1 MTIPHPVDRRSQSRT
16 AARLALLAGCVL
28 ICLPLA
34 LPATSLEDVRKLVA
48 ESLKPEDTEEPD
60 SPARAKVLRD
70 LLKGDLGL
78 TSGEVA
84 ELRLDL
90 AEALVDAND
99 PDAADKLVREIAA
112 GAAPALRER
121 IGLVAVAAWQK
132 RWRRAQDPASLPAA
146 DDAVKDLGDCGPKAA
161 ARAQV
166 AEAERLIA
174 LQAGARAARLAGDKN
189 ATGPEPAAI
198 LARIDRALVLLRD
211 GPADERVPVYALRL
225 LAMERGGAKPEAI
238 QAFLAEHAS
247 DPAVQ
252 MVGETAMTGGQKLV
266 GQKAPRLV
274 AKRLDG
280 KPGQIDLSGSA
291 GKPVLVWFF
300 TTWSDPCNQLA
311 PNVQRLATE
320 APAQLQVV
328 AVSLD
333 NKDTVPRI
341 PAWVERHGITFP
353 VIGDAIGWDTDLDD
367 AWHVDAVP
375 ALVLVA
381 ADGKVAAIDL
391 AAPPD
396 QVPAKVMAA
405 LGRPAAPPVTP
416 PADVPFVP

>member
-1 MTIPHPVDRRSQSRT
+1 MPVRI
-16 AARLALLAGCVL
+16 ALLAGCVL
-28 ICLPLA
+28 TCLPLT
-34 LPATSLEDVRKLVA
+34 LPAASLDDVRKLVA

-78 TSGEVA
+78 KSGEVA

-99 PDAADKLVREIAA
+99 PEAAEKLVREIAA

-132 RWRRAQDPASLPAA
+132 RWRRAQDPASILPAE
-146 DDAVKDLGDCGPKAA
+146 DAVKDLGDCGPKAA

-189 ATGPEPAAI
+189 AAGPDPAGI
-198 LARIDRALVLLRD
+198 LARLDRALVLLRD
-211 GPADERVPVYALRL
+211 GRADERVPVYALRL
-225 LAMERGGAKPEAI
+225 LAMERSGAKPDAI
-238 QAFLAEHAS
+238 QAFLTEHAS
-247 DPAVQ
+247 DPAAQ
-252 MVGETAMTGGQKLV
+252 MMGETAMTGGQKLV
-266 GQKAPRLV
+266 GQQAPKLA

-280 KPGQIDLSGSA
+280 KPGNVDLATSA

-300 TTWSDPCNQLA
+300 TTWSDPCTLLAPVVQQLA
-311 PNVQRLATE
+311 TD
-320 APAQLQVV
+320 APSQLQVV

-341 PAWVERHGITFP
+341 PAWVERHGVTFP

-375 ALVLVA
+375 ALILVTA
-381 ADGKVAAIDL
+381 AGKVAAVDL
-391 AAPPD
+391 VAAPD
-396 QVPAKVMAA
+396 QVAAKVATA
-405 LGRPAAPPVTP
+405 LGQPAAQPVKP